1 MSARILIVEDEPAL
15 VLTLS
20 DRLRAEGYDVDAAET
35 ATPGS
40 RKARETA
47 FDLILL
53 DVMLPGGAASTCC
66 ATCASAASTRRC

>member
-1 MSARILIVEDEPAL
+1 LSARILIVEDEPAL

-35 ATPGS
+35 GDAGA
-40 RKARETA
+40 RKARDTA

-53 DVMLPGGAASTCC
+53 DVALPGKAASTCC
-66 ATCASAASTRRC
+66 GTCASSASTRP